1 MKVIFFLLFFT
12 TQLFSQESMKEM
24 AQLNEDHFYLVTGE
38 EDFLK
43 LMGFGNED
51 QKINM
56 MNLMM
61 VEGSGYEG
69 MEHH

>member
-24 AQLNEDHFYLVTGE
+24 AQLNEDHFYFVTGE

>member
-1 MKVIFFLLFFT
+1 MKVIFFLILFT
-12 TQLFSQESMKEM
+12 TQVFSQESMKEM
-24 AQLNEDHFYLVTGE
+24 VQLNEDHLYIVTGD

-43 LMGFGNED
+43 LMGFGAED